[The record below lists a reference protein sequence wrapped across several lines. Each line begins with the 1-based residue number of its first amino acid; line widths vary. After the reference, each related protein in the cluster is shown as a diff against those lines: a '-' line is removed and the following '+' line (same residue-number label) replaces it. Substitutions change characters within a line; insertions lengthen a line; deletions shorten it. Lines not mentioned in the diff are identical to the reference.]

1 MFARIVPII
10 SISSVPAEIEKDK
23 VLDSS
28 VFISSNSISS
38 PSDRMKKSSSEYP
51 ILASKK
57 SLWKVIDTSPSDPD
71 TSVSKIR
78 DMKSRSA
85 VTDFKT
91 TLFAL

>member
-1 MFARIVPII
+1 M
-10 SISSVPAEIEKDK
+10 
-23 VLDSS
+23 
-28 VFISSNSISS
+28 
-38 PSDRMKKSSSEYP
+38 
-51 ILASKK
+51 
-57 SLWKVIDTSPSDPD
+57 DTSPSEPD

>member
-1 MFARIVPII
+1 MI

-28 VFISSNSISS
+28 VFTSSNSISS

-51 ILASKK
+51 SLASKK
-57 SLWKVIDTSPSDPD
+57 SLWKVIDTSPSEPD